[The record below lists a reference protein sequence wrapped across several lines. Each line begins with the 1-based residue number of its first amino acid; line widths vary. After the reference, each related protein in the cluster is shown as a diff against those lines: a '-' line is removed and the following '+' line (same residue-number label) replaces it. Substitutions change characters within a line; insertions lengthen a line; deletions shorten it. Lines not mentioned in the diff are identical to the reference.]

1 MELKWGYHNGIT
13 CIANVWIEPLWNWNM
28 DWLVATLHH
37 LGVWIEPLWNWNPH
51 AACTSAARFARFEL
65 NLYGIEMP
73 GWSAGNMRPAVWIEP
88 LWNWNGV
95 VRHGRRL
102 QGGLNW
108 TFMEL
113 KLWSLLRMCA
123 TLWFELN
130 LYGIEIIICP
140 NWQNFYRRLNWTFME
155 LKLIIYKAV
164 HIVNLVWIEP
174 LFMELKSKDNAQK
187 YIDLHRLNWTFME
200 LKLMSRAEWIYFTL
214 VWIEPLWNWNIDGS
228 IWVTKMM

>member
-1 MELKWGYHNGIT
+1 
-13 CIANVWIEPLWNWNM
+13 
-28 DWLVATLHH
+28 
-37 LGVWIEPLWNWNPH
+37 
-51 AACTSAARFARFEL
+51 
-65 NLYGIEMP
+65 
-73 GWSAGNMRPAVWIEP
+73 
-88 LWNWNGV
+88 
-95 VRHGRRL
+95 
-102 QGGLNW
+102 
-108 TFMEL
+108 
-113 KLWSLLRMCA
+113 
-123 TLWFELN
+123 
-130 LYGIEIIICP
+130 
-140 NWQNFYRRLNWTFME
+140 ME